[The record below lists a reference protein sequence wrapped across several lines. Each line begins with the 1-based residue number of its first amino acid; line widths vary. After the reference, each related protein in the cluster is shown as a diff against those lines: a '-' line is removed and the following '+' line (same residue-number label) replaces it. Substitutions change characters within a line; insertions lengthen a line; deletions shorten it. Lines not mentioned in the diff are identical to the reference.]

1 VTALSPTLYGASG
14 AIVSTASDV
23 ARFFR
28 ALLRGR
34 LLAPAQ
40 LRAMKTIDPVATGG
54 VRDGGL
60 RGGGW
65 GLGLLRE
72 TFPCDIAWG
81 HDSESPGYTSA
92 AWNSAD
98 GRRQIVVVVNSFF
111 PPAAPASRALRRLL
125 VAAYCGR

>member
-1 VTALSPTLYGASG
+1 MTALSPTLLGAAG
-14 AIVSTASDV
+14 AMISTARDV

-28 ALLRGR
+28 ALLSGR

-54 VRDGGL
+54 IRDSGL

-72 TFPCDIAWG
+72 RFPCGTAWG
-81 HDSESPGYTSA
+81 HDNEIPATRPRRGTVRTAGGRSWWSPT
-92 AWNSAD
+92 
-98 GRRQIVVVVNSFF
+98 
-111 PPAAPASRALRRLL
+111 AS
-125 VAAYCGR
+125 